1 VWPRIK
7 RRAAKFKAHIV
18 FIDETGYLMSPNV
31 RETWALV
38 GVGAE
43 LDCST
48 RHHRKVSC
56 IGALSISPSR
66 RVDLNLRFHVTRSIR
81 QEQVLEF
88 LSQLRR
94 QLRGRIIV
102 IWDNLQAH
110 RSRLVKQWVRR
121 HRSVQLEF
129 LPGYA
134 PELNPI
140 EGVWGYSKNNP
151 LANFCP
157 MDVNELHR
165 KVHRETGKLTRRPDL
180 LESFVR
186 MTPLKIRI
194 QKRSY

>member
-7 RRAAKFKAHIV
+7 RRAARFKAHIV
-18 FIDETGYLMSPNV
+18 FIDETGFLMSPNV
-31 RETWALV
+31 RGTWALI
-38 GVGAE
+38 GMGAE

-66 RVDLNLRFHVTRSIR
+66 RPHLNLRFHTTQSIR
-81 QEQVLEF
+81 QEQVIEF

-94 QLRGRIIV
+94 QLRGKIIV

-110 RSRLVKQWVRR
+110 RSRLVGAWVRR
-121 HRSVQLEF
+121 HPSVSLEF

-157 MDVNELHR
+157 MHVNELHT
-165 KVHRETGKLTRRPDL
+165 KVYRETGKLARRPAL
-180 LESFVR
+180 LKSFVK

-194 QKRSY
+194 E